1 MATMT
6 RFDFYPPDARGRFER
21 MAAEFSF
28 IQPEPT
34 PWTPLR
40 RELRDC
46 RASLVVTAGL
56 RLKTQ
61 RDYGAARTA
70 GSAEW
75 REISMY
81 VSRADLAFD
90 FPNFDPRAAEED
102 LNVVAPVDRLK
113 ELVERGTLGGLT
125 ETFFSFYGL
134 CEDLGALKAGAQDVA
149 RRLKAAEA
157 EVAFVVP
164 ANFVCNQTAGL
175 VARVLEHEGISTV
188 SLVTVREVADQ
199 VKVPR
204 PLFINFPF
212 GRTLGP
218 AHAVALQRQVI
229 GDMVRALRTAD
240 RPARMTDLPYRWEG
254 MAE

>member
-1 MATMT
+1 MAAMT
-6 RFDFYPPDARGRFER
+6 RFEFYPPDVRTRFER

-28 IQPEPT
+28 IQSEPT

-40 RELRDC
+40 RDLKEC
-46 RASLVVTAGL
+46 RAALVVTAGL

-61 RDYGAARTA
+61 RDYGASRTQ

-75 REISMY
+75 REISTY
-81 VSRADLAFD
+81 AARADLAFD

-113 ELVERGTLGGLT
+113 ELVEAGTLGGVT

-134 CEDLGALKAGAQDVA
+134 CEDLAALKTGAEEVA
-149 RRLKAAEA
+149 RRLQALGA

-164 ANFVCNQTAGL
+164 ANFVCNRTAGII
-175 VARVLEHEGISTV
+175 ARVLEHEGISTV
-188 SLVTVREVADQ
+188 SLVTVREVAEQ

-204 PLFINFPF
+204 PLFVNFPF

-229 GDMVRALRTAD
+229 GDMVRALRTHD
-240 RPARMTDLPYRWEG
+240 RPARLADLPYRWEG
-254 MAE
+254 MAG